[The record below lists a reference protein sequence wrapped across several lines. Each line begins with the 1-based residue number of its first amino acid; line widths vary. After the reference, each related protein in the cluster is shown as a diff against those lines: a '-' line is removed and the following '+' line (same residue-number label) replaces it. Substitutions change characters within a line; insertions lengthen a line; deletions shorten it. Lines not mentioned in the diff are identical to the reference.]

1 MSYGLIYTIPFE
13 SSKGVAYVIEI
24 EKEDY
29 TGESIE
35 LEPDESPII
44 VTPNDDDFLYTP
56 IRSSSATINVIGS
69 DYLQQLYSTDYRQYR
84 VTLLQG
90 ENVCWCGFVKPELYT
105 QEYADEVFTLS
116 IECVGCFSVLEN
128 IDFTLEE
135 KTSRSVWDLIRKIV
149 DESRTRYNYIMIPHV
164 YALTSVEFSSWTNPL
179 IYLSVADQNWFDE
192 DDESMTCKE
201 VLTEILKLFGWTGT
215 DWGGCLAFVDYDNM
229 DGEYYRQNLLG
240 GSINGGYSQATSSTH
255 VIQDI
260 GYDGDN
266 HTLDVM
272 GGYNKVTIVCSNYN
286 ISELVPEMDFN
297 NDTEIFETPSDIVI
311 DISSTEKYTTHKM
324 FLTSD
329 KWELIHYD
337 ENGNLIEG
345 DIDAYKGRTNE
356 LTGAFLAKVCGYSSK
371 RPAEG
376 QPFEDD
382 ISDYSYD
389 ECIQIRKTNGEAYT
403 SVFTGN
409 EPILRITSSYAQYQD
424 GAFCVGGSLRPM
436 FRKDMAYDPNGY
448 DGPSRETQYIP
459 CSMKVGDKY
468 YHPTQGWIND
478 LTIFKIYTSLPSS
491 YNEYTSIAN
500 KKTLSMPYNGAN
512 GYIIGI
518 PEGGI
523 SGNLEFT
530 IYGHNGDTLMN
541 QPYGWYLKD
550 LSLNF
555 YRANPNDRS
564 ESDSDRTYENEV
576 NKSYI
581 NEADDIELK
590 LSTYNDDGACYSKLI
605 IEENGSS
612 QYLTDN
618 LYCSHVSGNVRLE
631 EILIKRIV
639 NQYKSTKL
647 KLSQQVCISTL
658 INTIDTITDESQ
670 EGKTFVY
677 VGGEIDYQQDTMN
690 IIMLEKE

>member
-29 TGESIE
+29 TGESTE

-69 DYLQQLYSTDYRQYR
+69 DYLQQLYSTEYRQYR

-90 ENVCWCGFVKPELYT
+90 DKVCWCGFIKPELYT

-116 IECVGCFSVLEN
+116 IECVGCFDVLEN
-128 IDFTLEE
+128 VDFSVEE
-135 KTSRSVWDLIRKIV
+135 KTSRTVWDLLVKMV
-149 DESRTRYNYIMIPHV
+149 EETRTRYNEILIPHV
-164 YALTSVEFSSWTNPL
+164 YALTEADYNAWNSPMKS
-179 IYLSVADQNWFDE
+179 LSVADQNWYDE

-201 VLTEILKLFGWTGT
+201 VLEEIMKLFGWTAT
-215 DWGGCLAFVDYDNM
+215 DWGGCMTIVDYDNM
-229 DGEYYRQNLLG
+229 NGKYYRHNISDSRISESYEQK
-240 GSINGGYSQATSSTH
+240 SVTVH
-255 VIQDI
+255 VIQNI

-272 GGYNKVTIVCSNYN
+272 GGYNKVKIVCSNYN

-297 NDTEIFETPSDIVI
+297 NDTEIFEIPDDVVI
-311 DISSTEKYTTHKM
+311 NISGLEKYTTHKM

-329 KWELIHYD
+329 KWELIPYD

-371 RPAEG
+371 RPADG
-376 QPFEDD
+376 QPFVDE
-382 ISDYSYD
+382 ISEYSYD
-389 ECIQIRKTNGEAYT
+389 ECIQLRKTNDEAYT

-409 EPILRITSSYAQYQD
+409 EPVLRIKSSYAQYQD
-424 GAFCVGGSLRPM
+424 GIFCIDGELRPI

-448 DGPSRETQYIP
+448 DGPSHETQYIP
-459 CSMKVGDKY
+459 CSVRIGDKY
-468 YHPTQGWIND
+468 YNPTEGWTNEIC
-478 LTIFKIYTSLPSS
+478 IFNVYTELPDS
-491 YNEYTSIAN
+491 YNNFTSIAN
-500 KKTLSMPYNGAN
+500 RKTLSMPYPGAN
-512 GYIIGI
+512 GYVVTI
-518 PEGGI
+518 PDGGI
-523 SGNLEFT
+523 SGDLEFT
-530 IYGHNGDTLMN
+530 IYGNKGDVLIQ

-550 LSLNF
+550 LSFNF
-555 YRANPNDRS
+555 YKQNLNEKDDS
-564 ESDSDRTYENEV
+564 EDDRTYENEV

-590 LSTYNDDGACYSKLI
+590 LSTYNEDGACYSKLI
-605 IEENGSS
+605 KSS
-612 QYLTDN
+612 GGYLTDD
-618 LYCSHVSGNVRLE
+618 LYCSHVAGNVRLE
-631 EILIKRIV
+631 EMLIKRIV
-639 NQYKSTKL
+639 NQYKSSRFRLT
-647 KLSQQVCISTL
+647 QEVCITD
-658 INTIDTITDESQ
+658 IIPFDTITDESQ
-670 EGKTFVY
+670 DGKRFVY
-677 VGGEIDYQQDTMN
+677 TGGEMDYQQDTMS